1 MRVLDDLGEPVK
13 LLTESELLN
22 AVGDLVSQYTEYEIA
37 RSCQQHAAH
46 ADQCIAE
53 AQKNADAAYRG
64 GYREGLKAALSIVMA
79 HGNPTSSAISKMI
92 EECK

>member
-37 RSCQQHAAH
+37 RSCQQCAAH
-46 ADQCIAE
+46 ADHRITE
-53 AQKNADAAYRG
+53 AQKSVEAAYRD
-64 GYREGLKAALSIVMA
+64 GYRGGLKAALSIVQA